1 MATVKIHEGTKFETS
16 VDLQED
22 EGIIFVVPEKNRF
35 ARMVSLGCTKGTKI
49 YYGNLVITSKRV
61 ITIPHPPNKKNYP
74 ADSFYFKD
82 IASVKMV
89 KQAQASQ
96 EAGAAQ
102 FAINMKPGQ
111 TSSCTE
117 IGTFYIYAAMTVK
130 NFLNVASAAHAENVA
145 KNHASGVYA
154 GLQMED
160 YAHYTAKSVDKY
172 WDTMNKRAQ
181 ERAKNMDFSSADH
194 AKIRDYIVDLIN
206 DCVAEAAK
214 G

>member
-49 YYGNLVITSKRV
+49 YYGNLVITDKRV

-74 ADSFYFKD
+74 ADSYYFKD
-82 IASVKMV
+82 IADAKAV

-117 IGTFYIYAAMTVK
+117 YGTFYIYAAMTVK
-130 NFLNVASAAHAENVA
+130 NFLNVMSAASDEKAA
-145 KNHASGVYA
+145 K
-154 GLQMED
+154 D
-160 YAHYTAKSVDKY
+160 AKLSFFGEAVMGESISKKTFD
-172 WDTMNKRAQ
+172 MRARAIKRA
-181 ERAKNMDFSSADH
+181 NNLDFSSAGH

-206 DCVAEAAK
+206 DCAAEAAK